1 MPAALPYDRIVMPMV
16 PWRVRLSCFVLVLVA
31 GGSLA
36 GAARP
41 RPAPAVEPVSVVA
54 HGSRALEEP
63 SPIDQ
68 SLALEVMH
76 GVEPGPP
83 PRDVTGEHYPRGLTL
98 DGSTKRRTILFSFD
112 DGPSRRT
119 TPELLDLLDQL
130 DIRAVFFVKTESFG
144 RGNPWEREHSD
155 IVREIASRGHM
166 IGNHTETHRQ
176 LPLLNNAEIAA
187 ELAVS
192 EAKIENAIGLR
203 PRLIRP
209 PGGALSTRVRE
220 LLAARGYTSVLW
232 SVYTGDLEVDTADDV
247 VRTFFRVLKRRER
260 ETGDRG
266 GIVLLHDTQ
275 PHSLDAVP
283 RLVDALKRRNCDL
296 LERNEEL
303 YDIVDDVGYFIPGHE
318 PTSLDERQAEL
329 EARTRRDCAALA
341 LR

>member
-1 MPAALPYDRIVMPMV
+1 MPMV

-41 RPAPAVEPVSVVA
+41 RSAPVVEPIQVAAHVS
-54 HGSRALEEP
+54 RTLEDP
-63 SPIDQ
+63 SPIDP
-68 SLALEVMH
+68 SFALEVAH
-76 GVEPGPP
+76 GLEPGPP
-83 PRDVTGEHYPRGLTL
+83 PHDVTGERYPSGLTI

-119 TPELLDLLDQL
+119 TPALLDLLDQL
-130 DIRAVFFVKTESFG
+130 DLRAVFFVKTESFG
-144 RGNPWEREHSD
+144 RGNPWEREHRE
-155 IVREIASRGHM
+155 IVREIVSRGHM

-176 LPLLNNAEIAA
+176 LPLLNNAEIDA

-247 VRTFFRVLKRRER
+247 VRTFFRVLRRRER

-266 GIVLLHDTQ
+266 GIILLHDTQ
-275 PHSLDAVP
+275 LHSLEAVP
-283 RLVDALKRRNCDL
+283 RLVDALRRRNCEL

-303 YDIVDDVGYFIPGHE
+303 YDIVDDVGYFIPGYE
-318 PTSLDERQAEL
+318 PASLDDRQADL

>member
-1 MPAALPYDRIVMPMV
+1 MV
-16 PWRVRLSCFVLVLVA
+16 PWRARLSCFVLVLVA

-36 GAARP
+36 GASRSRFGPAIEP
-41 RPAPAVEPVSVVA
+41 RPVVA
-54 HGSRALEEP
+54 HVSRALDDP
-63 SPIDQ
+63 SPIEKPF
-68 SLALEVMH
+68 ALEVTH
-76 GVEPGPP
+76 GDEPGPP
-83 PRDVTGEHYPRGLTL
+83 PRDVTGAHYPSGLTIN
-98 DGSTKRRTILFSFD
+98 GSTKRRTILFSFD

-130 DIRAVFFVKTESFG
+130 EIRAVFFVKTESFG
-144 RGNPWEREHSD
+144 RGNPWEREHRE

-166 IGNHTETHRQ
+166 VGNHTETHRQ
-176 LPLLNNAEIAA
+176 LPLLRNAEIAA

-209 PGGALSTRVRE
+209 PGGALSARVRE

-232 SVYTGDLEVDTADDV
+232 SVYVGDLEVDTADDV

-275 PHSLDAVP
+275 PHSLEAVP
-283 RLVDALKRRNCDL
+283 RLVDALERRNCEL
-296 LERNEEL
+296 LQRNEEL
-303 YDIVDDVGYFIPGHE
+303 YDIVDDVGYFIPGHQ
-318 PTSLDERQAEL
+318 PASLDERQAKL
-329 EARTRRDCAALA
+329 VARARRDCAALA

>member
-1 MPAALPYDRIVMPMV
+1 MPKV

-31 GGSLA
+31 VGSLA
-36 GAARP
+36 GAS
-41 RPAPAVEPVSVVA
+41 RPASEPVVEPTPSVA
-54 HGSRALEEP
+54 HVSTVRGHPLPIQEP
-63 SPIDQ
+63 F
-68 SLALEVMH
+68 ALEVVH
-76 GVEPGPP
+76 GDEPGPP
-83 PRDVTGEHYPRGLTL
+83 PDDVTGTRYPSGLTI
-98 DGSTKRRTILFSFD
+98 DGSTRRRTILFSFD

-119 TPELLDLLDQL
+119 TPKLLDLLDQL
-130 DIRAVFFVKTESFG
+130 GIRAVFFVKTESFG
-144 RGNPWEREHSD
+144 RGNPWEREHAE
-155 IVREIASRGHM
+155 IVQEIASRGHM

-176 LPLLNNAEIAA
+176 LPLLRNAEIDA
-187 ELAVS
+187 ELSLS
-192 EAKIENAIGLR
+192 EGKIENAIGLR

-209 PGGALSTRVRE
+209 PGGALSARVRD

-283 RLVDALKRRNCDL
+283 RLVEALKRRNCEL
-296 LERNEEL
+296 LGRDEEL
-303 YDIVDDVGYFIPGHE
+303 YDIVDDLGYFIPGHE
-318 PTSLDERQAEL
+318 PAQSLDARQAEL
-329 EARTRRDCAALA
+329 KVRTQRDCAALA